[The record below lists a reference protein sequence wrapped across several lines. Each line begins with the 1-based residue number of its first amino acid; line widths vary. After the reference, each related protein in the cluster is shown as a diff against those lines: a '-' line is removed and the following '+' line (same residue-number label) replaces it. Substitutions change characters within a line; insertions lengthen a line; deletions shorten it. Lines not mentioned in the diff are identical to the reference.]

1 MITVLPA
8 AGDHVPLCS
17 PDFCCTRTGCYG
29 PPVPLRGDF
38 EWLLWPTG
46 LAAVAGTIVALSALV
61 VLGLSRRSS
70 ADRWR
75 AGCRRLVAPAVGV
88 GTAGAAAWVM
98 TRFVVGVLDQSV
110 WAYAAAA
117 AALAVVAALWV
128 AVLVR
133 ERRRPPNPV
142 AVGDQIEDGAR

>member
-46 LAAVAGTIVALSALV
+46 VAAVAGTIVALAALV

-70 ADRWR
+70 AERWHT
-75 AGCRRLVAPAVGV
+75 GVCRVVAPAVGV
-88 GTAGAAAWVM
+88 GVAGAAVWVM
-98 TRFVVGVLDQSV
+98 TRVVVGVLDEAV
-110 WAYAAAA
+110 WAYAAAG
-117 AALAVVAALWV
+117 AALAVIAAVWV

>member
-1 MITVLPA
+1 
-8 AGDHVPLCS
+8 VPLCA

-46 LAAVAGTIVALSALV
+46 VAAVAGTIVALAALV

-70 ADRWR
+70 AERWR
-75 AGCRRLVAPAVGV
+75 AGVRRVVAPAVGAGV
-88 GTAGAAAWVM
+88 GGAAAWVM

-110 WAYAAAA
+110 WAYAAAVA
-117 AALAVVAALWV
+117 VLAVIAALWV

-142 AVGDQIEDGAR
+142 AVGDQNEDGAR